1 MIVVH
6 HIGVFSFYNTM
17 EIWKKIKGFENYE
30 ISNLGRLKVNLKF
43 RKYRSYQSKIL
54 NPSKTEEGYLR
65 TALTKDKKRYMIN
78 IHRLVA
84 FAFINNKENKPC
96 VNHINGIKND
106 NRVENLEWCT
116 VRENNIHA
124 IKLGLAGQAPGE
136 KHHMSK
142 LKQEEVLEIIENK
155 HNLFQWQLALIYNIS
170 QTHVSRILNKKRWLC
185 VSETNKNV

>member
-6 HIGVFSFYNTM
+6 HIGVFTFYIIM
-17 EIWKKIKGFENYE
+17 EIWKKIEGFENYE
-30 ISNLGRLKVNLKF
+30 ISNLGGLKVNLKF
-43 RKYRSYQSKIL
+43 RKNREYQSKIL
-54 NPSKTEEGYLR
+54 KPSKDKDGYFR
-65 TALTKDKKRYMIN
+65 TALTNNNKRFMKN

-84 FAFINNKENKPC
+84 ENFIKNNFNKPC
-96 VNHINGIKND
+96 VNHINGIKTD

-124 IKLGLAGQAPGE
+124 IKLGLSGQASGE

-155 HNLFQWQLALIYNIS
+155 YKLFQWQLALIYNVS
-170 QTHVSRILNKKRWLC
+170 QTQISKILNKKRWLC
-185 VSETNKNV
+185 VEEIKLT